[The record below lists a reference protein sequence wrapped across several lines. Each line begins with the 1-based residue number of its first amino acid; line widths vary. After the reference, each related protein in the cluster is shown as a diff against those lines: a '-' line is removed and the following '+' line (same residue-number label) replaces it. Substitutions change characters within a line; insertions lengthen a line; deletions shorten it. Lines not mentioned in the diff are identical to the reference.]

1 MQRPKDKETKL
12 TRETSGGGGTAVH
25 MKESEEK
32 VDMLHVAIVMV
43 SPWTIAKSQ
52 SLVLVAKYTDSLIS
66 S

>member
-12 TRETSGGGGTAVH
+12 TRETSGGGGGTAVH

-52 SLVLVAKYTDSLIS
+52 SLVLVAKYTESHL
-66 S
+66 